1 MGFSMKLRTGL
12 VAATTA
18 AAVLTSGA
26 VAADAK
32 PVAKDPNGNETSL
45 LEELKNSS
53 AEDLSPQEIKDWIA
67 AITAVIALMLQIF
80 TPLRKLMR

>member
-1 MGFSMKLRTGL
+1 MKLRTGL

-32 PVAKDPNGNETSL
+32 PVAKDPAGTDTSL
-45 LEELKNSS
+45 WGEIQNSS
-53 AEDLSPQEIKDWIA
+53 AKDLTPQEIKDWIA
-67 AITAVIALMLQIF
+67 AITAIIALVAPIL
-80 TPLRKLMR
+80 TVLGRLAR